1 MKLDCHLPPQTKI
14 NSKRTRGL
22 NIRRETTELLEENRG
37 RKLHDISFGDNSV
50 SDSKSKA
57 NKSKNKQMGLHQT
70 KASVQQRT
78 PSTK

>member
-1 MKLDCHLPPQTKI
+1 M
-14 NSKRTRGL
+14 
-22 NIRRETTELLEENRG
+22 NIRLETTELLEENRG
-37 RKLHDISFGDNSV
+37 SKLEDISFGDYFV

-70 KASVQQRT
+70 KASVQQTT

>member
-1 MKLDCHLPPQTKI
+1 MKLDCHVTPHTKI

-22 NIRRETTELLEENRG
+22 NIRCETTELLEENRG
-37 RKLHDISFGDNSV
+37 RKLHDISFGDYSV

-57 NKSKNKQMGLHQT
+57 HKSKNKQMGLHQT